1 MSKFFSSSAPYN
13 ISGVCHSWR
22 DLVLSSPS
30 LWSSLFHS
38 LSNPSDET
46 LKLLLRLIE
55 HHLRRSHN
63 LPLMV
68 FVRLEGNFN
77 RSLSEAIATLLS
89 KHQRRWRRVGIWFET
104 EIYNNTDCF
113 AKFIPIPKTQLFIE
127 DLALLEDLHIT
138 FCTEY
143 MITASA
149 DRSLRNSLPSLT
161 RLDLHTVRDSREA
174 MRWLDLAPNLKEL
187 NIKYTPDYLSDY
199 SEHPSY
205 PPSFRDHNSSNSHD
219 TPSHCHSDTNTDV
232 YTNQVHAGTHDVSST

>member
-1 MSKFFSSSAPYN
+1 MVFWRVVSWIWNGQTATIALINRLPADVLHQIFTLALPTSYPSPVDARSMSKFFSSSAPYN

-38 LSNPSDET
+38 LTNPSDET

-55 HHLRRSHN
+55 HHLRRSLN
-63 LPLMV
+63 LPLTV
-68 FVRLEGNFN
+68 FVRLEGKFN
-77 RSLSEAIATLLS
+77 RTLSEAIATLLF

-113 AKFIPIPKTQLFIE
+113 AKFIPIPKTQLFTE
-127 DLALLEDLHIT
+127 DLALLEDLHVT

-143 MITASA
+143 IITSSA

-174 MRWLDLAPNLKEL
+174 MRWLDLAPNVR
-187 NIKYTPDYLSDY
+187 S
-199 SEHPSY
+199 
-205 PPSFRDHNSSNSHD
+205 
-219 TPSHCHSDTNTDV
+219 
-232 YTNQVHAGTHDVSST
+232 